1 MSWTQPEVDLI
12 KAEWAKGESASDV
25 TRTLNRK
32 FGTRR
37 SRNATLGKLKRLGLL
52 GRSAPARPVLPK
64 HDRRRDSDPKEPK
77 PCSQKTNKD
86 LVRRLE
92 SKVKPKPSPAKKP
105 EPEMWEP
112 EGAFHLLDLNKHQ
125 CRWPVTEGDDH
136 RFCGRTQT
144 SGSSYCRE
152 HLKRSISPMSAATL
166 QRAPVSMKKAMS

>member
-64 HDRRRDSDPKEPK
+64 HDRLPCRQSDSGMERPGLP
-77 PCSQKTNKD
+77 
-86 LVRRLE
+86 
-92 SKVKPKPSPAKKP
+92 
-105 EPEMWEP
+105 
-112 EGAFHLLDLNKHQ
+112 
-125 CRWPVTEGDDH
+125 
-136 RFCGRTQT
+136 RT
-144 SGSSYCRE
+144 
-152 HLKRSISPMSAATL
+152 LA
-166 QRAPVSMKKAMS
+166 